1 MNIKARCFPSTLAGL
16 SALLMASQLYAQGGI
31 EEIVVT
37 ARKAAESLQQT
48 PVAVTALTGKMMIES
63 QVVNISDLQRIAP
76 NLSIGIGDSGPS
88 TVVYVAIRGQAQT
101 SPNSAADPSVG
112 IYIDGVYYAR
122 PSAGNVDLLDVA
134 RAEVL
139 RGPQGTLFGRNTTG
153 GAINI
158 LTNQPTGE
166 YEGSITVEAGNFD
179 HRKVEAIANIPIDG
193 EELGVRF
200 AARYNQHDGYGR
212 NETLNLP

>member
-37 ARKAAESLQQT
+37 ARKAEESLQQT

-88 TVVYVAIRGQAQT
+88 TVVYV
-101 SPNSAADPSVG
+101 
-112 IYIDGVYYAR
+112 
-122 PSAGNVDLLDVA
+122 
-134 RAEVL
+134 
-139 RGPQGTLFGRNTTG
+139 
-153 GAINI
+153 
-158 LTNQPTGE
+158 
-166 YEGSITVEAGNFD
+166 
-179 HRKVEAIANIPIDG
+179 
-193 EELGVRF
+193 
-200 AARYNQHDGYGR
+200 
-212 NETLNLP
+212 